1 MLHYAIMEGAL
12 LVRDVMS
19 ENVRTVRSNSTVTEA
34 VRKMNKFE
42 IGSVV
47 VVEGDRPVGIITE
60 RDILRR
66 VLEVTMGA
74 EAMKAKE
81 IMSSPLTTVNVEAT
95 VEEAARV
102 MADRRIK
109 KLPVVRDGKLV
120 GIVTSTDIV
129 RSQPK
134 LVELLSEI
142 VWRTGRS

>member
-1 MLHYAIMEGAL
+1 MEGAL

-47 VVEGDRPVGIITE
+47 VVEGDRSIGIITE

-81 IMSSPLTTVNVEAT
+81 IMSSPLTTVNDEAT

-102 MADRRIK
+102 MTDRRIK

-134 LVELLSEI
+134 LVELLGDI
-142 VWRTGRS
+142 VWRTGKS

>member
-1 MLHYAIMEGAL
+1 MEGAL

-19 ENVRTVRSNSTVTEA
+19 ENVRTVRSNSTITEA

-47 VVEGDRPVGIITE
+47 VVEGDRPIGIITE

-81 IMSSPLTTVNVEAT
+81 IMSSPLTTVNDEAT

-102 MADRRIK
+102 MTDRRIK
-109 KLPVVRDGKLV
+109 KLPVVREGKLV

-134 LVELLSEI
+134 LVELLGDI

>member
-1 MLHYAIMEGAL
+1 MEGAL
-12 LVRDVMS
+12 LVRDVMT
-19 ENVRTVRSNSTVTEA
+19 ENVRTVRPNSTITEV

-47 VVEGDRPVGIITE
+47 VVDGERPVGLITE

-66 VLEVTMGA
+66 VLEVTLAA

-81 IMSSPLTTVNVEAT
+81 VMSSPLLTVGDEAT
-95 VEEAARV
+95 VEQAARIMV
-102 MADRRIK
+102 DRRIK
-109 KLPVVRDGKLV
+109 KLPVVKEGKLV

-134 LVELLSEI
+134 MVELLGDI
-142 VWRTGRS
+142 VWRMSRT

>member
-1 MLHYAIMEGAL
+1 MEGAL

-47 VVEGDRPVGIITE
+47 VVEGDRPIGIITE

-81 IMSSPLTTVNVEAT
+81 IMSSPLTTVNDEAT

-102 MADRRIK
+102 MTDRRIK

-134 LVELLSEI
+134 LVELLGDI
-142 VWRTGRS
+142 VWRTGKS

>member
-1 MLHYAIMEGAL
+1 MEGAL

-19 ENVRTVRSNSTVTEA
+19 ENVRTVRSNSTITEV

-47 VVEGDRPVGIITE
+47 VVEGERPVGIITE

-66 VLEVTMGA
+66 VLEVTLAA

-81 IMSSPLTTVNVEAT
+81 IMSSPLMTVDDGAT
-95 VEEAARV
+95 VEEAARM
-102 MADRRIK
+102 MADRHIK
-109 KLPVVRDGKLV
+109 KLPVVKDRKLI

-129 RSQPK
+129 RNSPR
-134 LVELLSEI
+134 LVELLGDI
-142 VWRTGRS
+142 VWRTGKS

>member
-1 MLHYAIMEGAL
+1 MEGAL
-12 LVRDVMS
+12 LVRDVMT
-19 ENVRTVRSNSTVTEA
+19 ENVRTVRPNSTITEV

-42 IGSVV
+42 VGSVV
-47 VVEGDRPVGIITE
+47 VVDGERPVGLITE

-66 VLEVTMGA
+66 VLEVTLAA

-81 IMSSPLTTVNVEAT
+81 VMSSPLLTVDDEAT
-95 VEEAARV
+95 VEQAARI

-109 KLPVVRDGKLV
+109 KLPVVKGGKLI

-134 LVELLSEI
+134 MVDLLGDV
-142 VWRTGRS
+142 VWRMSKT